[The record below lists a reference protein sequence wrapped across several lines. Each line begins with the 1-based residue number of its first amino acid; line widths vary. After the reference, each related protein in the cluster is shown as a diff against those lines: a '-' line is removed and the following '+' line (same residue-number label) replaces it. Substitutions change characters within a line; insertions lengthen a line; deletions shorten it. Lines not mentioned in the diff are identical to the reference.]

1 MSDLVCQNC
10 KSIAVE
16 YEDYVGGTSYY
27 RCKTCGMR
35 GNEDK
40 FTQVTL
46 FDRITASPEVLAPR
60 LVFCAEYKTF
70 KPMYLE
76 GKGGIIVGEVWK
88 STVID
93 GASFKTESEAIAA
106 TVAKLKEVDK

>member
-46 FDRITASPEVLAPR
+46 FSRITASPEVLAESVVYTYEMAIGGSMFRVYWTSPF
-60 LVFCAEYKTF
+60 VENFYPD
-70 KPMYLE
+70 KP
-76 GKGGIIVGEVWK
+76 
-88 STVID
+88 
-93 GASFKTESEAIAA
+93 EAIAA
-106 TVAKLKEVDK
+106 TVAKLKEVAE